1 MIAKTYHHG
10 DLRQKIIDEALSWIV
25 KENIATLSLR
35 GIARRIGVSH
45 NAPYRHFPDKESL
58 LVEIAEIGFDRL
70 HQALEKAAKDS
81 LNNHQYQLENV
92 GMAYIQYALNDR
104 AYYRVMFCDRQLV
117 CEQYPELNQLYQTA
131 FEVLLNTIKAGQE
144 AEIFIGQDSLQLAR
158 VCWSMTHGLSML
170 AIDNQLNISNKD
182 ELLQLAR
189 TATRVVSTGLIQ
201 A

>member
-1 MIAKTYHHG
+1 MTAKTYHHG

-25 KENIATLSLR
+25 KENVATLSLR

-58 LVEIAEIGFDRL
+58 LVAIAEIGFERL
-70 HQALEKAAKDS
+70 HQALESAAEIS
-81 LNNHQYQLENV
+81 SNNHQRKLENI
-92 GMAYIQYALNDR
+92 GMASIQYALSNR

-117 CEQYPELNQLYQTA
+117 CEQYAELNQLYQTA

-144 AEIFIGQDSLQLAR
+144 AEVFIGQDSLQLAR